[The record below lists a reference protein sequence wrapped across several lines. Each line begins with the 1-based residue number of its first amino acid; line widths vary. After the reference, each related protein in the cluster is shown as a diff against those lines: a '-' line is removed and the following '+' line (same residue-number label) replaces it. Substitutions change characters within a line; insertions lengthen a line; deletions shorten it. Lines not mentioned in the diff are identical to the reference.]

1 MISVDVNTPWEL
13 VADVNIIDQ
22 RSATTE
28 LLCIYW
34 QIGLCVCYFFISCC
48 VLAASER
55 EPYEAE
61 AKLDQ
66 ERYKRAMAGYKS
78 GAGQPGPDAGSD
90 DEGSDEE

>member
-1 MISVDVNTPWEL
+1 MHL
-13 VADVNIIDQ
+13 LAD
-22 RSATTE
+22 RP
-28 LLCIYW
+28 LRML
-34 QIGLCVCYFFISCC
+34 FFHLILC